1 MGNGLYIFKIIKPGR
16 PLDGV
21 KHSKNGINNP
31 CIVTAIKS
39 PQLYLSI
46 VKQFMRQRMELL
58 AEQVDRLTE
67 EQRFL
72 TRLLEERPRLGDHST
87 SKEAS

>member
-1 MGNGLYIFKIIKPGR
+1 
-16 PLDGV
+16 
-21 KHSKNGINNP
+21 
-31 CIVTAIKS
+31 
-39 PQLYLSI
+39 
-46 VKQFMRQRMELL
+46 MRQRMELL
-58 AEQVDRLTE
+58 AEQVDRLAE

>member
-1 MGNGLYIFKIIKPGR
+1 MGLFEMIVLVVLISVVGDVAAKAAGR
-16 PLDGV
+16 RKRREVPPTPDRGE
-21 KHSKNGINNP
+21 I
-31 CIVTAIKS
+31 AE
-39 PQLYLSI
+39 
-46 VKQFMRQRMELL
+46 MRQRMELL

-72 TRLLEERPRLGDHST
+72 TRLLEERPRLEDHST

>member
-1 MGNGLYIFKIIKPGR
+1 MGLFEMIVLVVLISVVGDVAAKAAGR
-16 PLDGV
+16 R
-21 KHSKNGINNP
+21 
-31 CIVTAIKS
+31 
-39 PQLYLSI
+39 
-46 VKQFMRQRMELL
+46 KQRREVPPTPDRGEIAEMRQRMELL

-72 TRLLEERPRLGDHST
+72 TRLLEERPRLEDHST

>member
-1 MGNGLYIFKIIKPGR
+1 MGLFEMIVLVVLISVVGDVASKAAGR
-16 PLDGV
+16 RKRRKATPAPDSGEIAELRQ
-21 KHSKNGINNP
+21 
-31 CIVTAIKS
+31 
-39 PQLYLSI
+39 QL
-46 VKQFMRQRMELL
+46 ELV

-72 TRLLEERPRLGDHST
+72 TRLLEERPRLLDHST